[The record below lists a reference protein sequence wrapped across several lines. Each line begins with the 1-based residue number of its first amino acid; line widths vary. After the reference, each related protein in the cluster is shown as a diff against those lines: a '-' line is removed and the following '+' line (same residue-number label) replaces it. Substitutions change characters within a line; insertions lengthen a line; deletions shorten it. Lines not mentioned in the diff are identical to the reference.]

1 MTKVNVV
8 NAVTTIP
15 GLPGSPFGET
25 GSPQIAV
32 PAGQHLIVETLS
44 VQVDVSP
51 SGSKIEAFVNYT
63 CAGKSVTLFVPVT
76 YAYTDLGTGF
86 DFYVALQAVRL
97 YADPGT
103 TVAVTALSPGQ
114 TGTLFVTVS
123 GYLI

>member
-15 GLPGSPFGET
+15 GLPGRPFGET

-32 PAGQHLIVETLS
+32 PAGRHLIIETLS

-63 CAGKSVTLFVPVT
+63 CAAKSVTLFVPVT
-76 YAYTDLGTGF
+76 YAYTDPGTGF
-86 DFYVALQAVRL
+86 DFYVGLQAVRL

-103 TVAVTALSPGQ
+103 SVTVTAFSPGQ